1 MELVE
6 LNEGLGKYF
15 GTDSGIL
22 VVSAPESDALKLE
35 DGDVIQKIDGREPA
49 SVRHALRILS
59 SYQAG
64 ESLEIEIIRE
74 KKRRKLEISMP
85 DDRTSMFWVA
95 PKQVLPARV
104 PAAPKPAL
112 LIEKT

>member
-1 MELVE
+1 MAD
-6 LNEGLGKYF
+6 GATYF

-95 PKQVLPARV
+95 PKQVLPARA